1 MPVIEAIRMTYV
13 INYLRNPMNLL
24 QQYFERSVLQQNQSW
39 IHKQGEAASL
49 YAPHIV
55 VAQESVKEKHLQ

>member
-1 MPVIEAIRMTYV
+1 
-13 INYLRNPMNLL
+13 MNLL
-24 QQYFERSVLQQNQSW
+24 QQYFERSVLQLNQSW